1 MATED
6 PRDVV
11 ILSIDGDVDRLLRR
25 AVSEIE
31 ALDLDVLEVI
41 DHSGDAQEAGLHMP
55 ETKVVL
61 FGNPR
66 VATRLILAHPLI
78 ALDLPLKLLIS
89 ARSDDD
95 VSVSYNAPGHL
106 VQRHG
111 LNDDEAD
118 LLRVVES
125 VARAMRSTS

>member
-1 MATED
+1 MANED
-6 PRDVV
+6 PRGLV
-11 ILSIDGDVDRLLRR
+11 ILSGDGDVDRLLRR
-25 AVSEIE
+25 AVAEIE
-31 ALDLDVLEVI
+31 GLDLDVLEVI

-55 ETKVVL
+55 ETKLVL
-61 FGNPR
+61 FWNLE

-89 ARSDDD
+89 TRSDDD

-106 VQRHG
+106 AQRHG

-118 LLRVVES
+118 LLRVVET
-125 VARAMRSTS
+125 VAWAMRSTP

>member
-1 MATED
+1 MANED
-6 PRDVV
+6 PRGVV
-11 ILSIDGDVDRLLRR
+11 ILSGDGDVDRLLRR
-25 AVSEIE
+25 AVAEIE
-31 ALDLDVLEVI
+31 GLDLDVLEVI
-41 DHSGDAQEAGLHMP
+41 DHSGDAHEAGLHMP
-55 ETKVVL
+55 ETKLVL

-78 ALDLPLKLLIS
+78 ALDLPLRLLIS

-106 VQRHG
+106 AQRHG

-118 LLRVVES
+118 LLRVVET
-125 VARAMRSTS
+125 VARAIWSTS